1 MRKLVFTSAVMVLLM
16 AVANAQ
22 QRPSAGPATNVAAE
36 SQERLP
42 VKHVVLYKNGVG
54 YFEHSARVRGT
65 QELNIDFTTAQL
77 NDVLNSLTVVDLGGG
92 RIGGVRFNSIAPLS
106 ERLKALR
113 LPLSEGT
120 SRNDFLN
127 ALRGTRVEVR
137 NGAASGAGRV
147 LSVET
152 RKALNPKGEELTEV
166 TELSLV
172 TDGGE
177 LRSFEIGPATSV
189 RIADR
194 DMSDDVGRYLNLIG
208 SAKAM
213 DLRRMTISATG
224 EGERDVFVSYIS
236 EVPVWKS
243 TYRILLPAQPEEKP
257 LIQGW
262 AVVDNTIGEDWKGVR
277 LSLVAG
283 APQSFIQ
290 QISQPYYVRR
300 PVVGLPQSMTLTPQ
314 THEMALMEAPAP
326 PPPPGQGEG
335 GGVGVGS
342 GRGAGLGPGEGGGVG
357 GGVYSVGGTAG
368 GVPGGIMGGVI
379 GGLVGGTTGL
389 EGIVRDQSGA
399 AITNAR
405 LTLTNKAN
413 GASTTTRADSEGHY
427 QFENVQPGDS
437 NLTVESPGF
446 QRLGMSNLR
455 VTAGRMNVVHP
466 TLTVGSVTQTV
477 EVSGNE
483 LLHIPAAGLTLEEP
497 EAEGKEIGD
506 LFEYD
511 IKQAVTIDKNQS
523 ALVPIVQAHI
533 DVEKVTLWNADS
545 VAALRALWLTNTS
558 GQTLDAGSFNVLEGE
573 TFAGQGLLEAVHPG
587 EKRLVSYAPDP
598 ALRVQVEEKYS
609 ERPISKIVIN
619 KGVMLTTREQRQSKT
634 YKISNSD
641 VTPREVIIE
650 HPARPRW
657 KLADDLKPEES
668 SASFYRF
675 RVKVNPKESAQL
687 VVEEHKPETATLA
700 LTNLTSDQVAVLTEQ
715 QRVTPALEQ
724 AFRRVLEQKTAI
736 ADLDAQLQA
745 RQQEID
751 SIGADQARVRE
762 NMKAIKGSAEERAL
776 IERYT
781 RELNTQE
788 DRLAALHSQITELRG
803 KRELAAQ
810 RLDQTLNEIS
820 VSETF

>member
-1 MRKLVFTSAVMVLLM
+1 MRKLVFTSALMVLT
-16 AVANAQ
+16 VVIANAQ
-22 QRPSAGPATNVAAE
+22 QKPSARPAPDTAAG

-42 VKHVVLYKNGVG
+42 VKRVVLYKNGVG

-77 NDVLNSLTVVDLGGG
+77 NDVLNSLTVVDLGAGH
-92 RIGGVRFNSIAPLS
+92 IGGVRFNSIAPLS

-120 SRNDFLN
+120 SRDDFLN

-137 NGAASGAGRV
+137 NGSASGTGRV

-152 RKALNPKGEELTEV
+152 RKTLNPRGEQLTEV

-177 LRSFEIGPATSV
+177 LRSFEMGPATSV

-194 DMSDDVGRYLNLIG
+194 DLSEDVGRYLNLIG

-243 TYRILLPAQPEEKP
+243 TYRILLSDKLADPP

-300 PVVGLPQSMTLTPQ
+300 PVVALPQEMTLTPQ
-314 THEMALMEAPAP
+314 THEMALMAAP
-326 PPPPGQGEG
+326 PPSNGPGEG
-335 GGVGVGS
+335 VGIGS
-342 GRGAGLGPGEGGGVG
+342 GRGGGLGPGEGGGVG
-357 GGVYSVGGTAG
+357 GGAYSVGGAVS
-368 GVPGGIMGGVI
+368 GVPGGLMAGVR
-379 GGLVGGTTGL
+379 GGLVGPTGL
-389 EGIVRDQSGA
+389 EGIVRDQGGA
-399 AITNAR
+399 VIPNAR
-405 LTLTNKAN
+405 LTLTNNAS
-413 GASTTTRADSEGHY
+413 GASETVRADSNGHY
-427 QFENVQPGDS
+427 RFENAQAGDS
-437 NLTVESPGF
+437 TLTVESPGF
-446 QRLGMSNLR
+446 QRLDMNNLSVSSN
-455 VTAGRMNVVHP
+455 RMNHVHP
-466 TLTVGSVTQTV
+466 TLMMGTSAQNV
-477 EVSGNE
+477 EVMAANPSGGV
-483 LLHIPAAGLTLEEP
+483 LGKLEEQQL

-533 DVEKVTLWNADS
+533 DAEKVTLWNADS
-545 VAALRALWLTNTS
+545 AAALRALWLTNSS
-558 GQTLDAGSFNVLEGE
+558 GQTLDAGSFNVLEGD
-573 TFAGQGLLEAVHPG
+573 TFAGQGLLEAVRPG

-598 ALRVQVEEKYS
+598 ALRVKVEDDFSEK
-609 ERPISKIVIN
+609 PISKIVIN
-619 KGVMLTTREQRQSKT
+619 KGLMLTTREQRQKKT

-641 VTPREVIIE
+641 VTPRQVVIE
-650 HPARPRW
+650 HPARPEW
-657 KLADDLKPEES
+657 KLADNLKPEES

-675 RVKVNPKESAQL
+675 RVNVNPKESAQL
-687 VVEEHKPETATLA
+687 VVEESKPETATLA
-700 LTNLTSDQVAVLTEQ
+700 LTNLTSDQVKMLTRQ
-715 QRVTPALEQ
+715 QRITPAMEQ
-724 AFRRVLEQKTAI
+724 AFRRLLDQKNGI
-736 ADLDAQLQA
+736 AALDAQLQA
-745 RQQEID
+745 RQQELD
-751 SIGADQARVRE
+751 AIGSDQARLRE
-762 NMKAIKGSAEERAL
+762 NMKALKGSAEEKAL
-776 IERYT
+776 LERYT
-781 RELNTQE
+781 RELNAQE
-788 DRLAALHSQITELRG
+788 DRLAALHSQISELQG
-803 KRELAAQ
+803 KREQAAE
-810 RLDQTLNEIS
+810 RLDQILNEVTLTES
-820 VSETF
+820 F

>member
-1 MRKLVFTSAVMVLLM
+1 MLLL
-16 AVANAQ
+16 ASTANAQ
-22 QRPSAGPATNVAAE
+22 QGPGARPVSDTATG

-42 VKHVVLYKNGVG
+42 VKRVVLYKNGVG

-77 NDVLNSLTVVDLGGG
+77 NDVLNSLTVVDLGTGH
-92 RIGGVRFNSIAPLS
+92 IGGVRFNSIAPLS

-120 SRNDFLN
+120 SRDDFLN

-137 NGAASGAGRV
+137 NGAASGGGRV

-152 RKALNPKGEELTEV
+152 RKTLNPKGEELTEV

-177 LRSFEIGPATSV
+177 LRSFEMGPATSV
-189 RIADR
+189 RIADK
-194 DMSDDVGRYLNLIG
+194 DLSEDVGRYLNLIG

-243 TYRILLPAQPEEKP
+243 TYRILLSDKPDDPP

-300 PVVGLPQSMTLTPQ
+300 PVVALPQEMTLTPQ
-314 THEMALMEAPAP
+314 THEMALMPVPAP
-326 PPPPGQGEG
+326 PPPP
-335 GGVGVGS
+335 VPGS
-342 GRGAGLGPGEGGGVG
+342 GSGTGIGRGEGGGVG
-357 GGVYSVGGTAG
+357 GGVYSVGG
-368 GVPGGIMGGVI
+368 VPGGVMAGVR
-379 GGLVGGTTGL
+379 GGLVGPTGL
-389 EGIVRDQSGA
+389 EGIVRDQTGA
-399 AITNAR
+399 VIPNAK
-405 LTLTNKAN
+405 LTLTNTAS
-413 GASTTTRADSEGHY
+413 GASETTRADSNGHY
-427 QFENVQPGDS
+427 RFANVQAGDS

-446 QRLGMSNLR
+446 QRVEMNNVSLSS
-455 VTAGRMNVVHP
+455 GRMHRIHP
-466 TLTVGSVTQTV
+466 TLTVGSVTQ
-477 EVSGNE
+477 EVA
-483 LLHIPAAGLTLEEP
+483 IAAANPLEGALGKLAEEQP

-533 DVEKVTLWNADS
+533 DAEKVTLWNADS
-545 VAALRALWLTNTS
+545 AAGLRALWLTNSS
-558 GQTLDAGSFNVLEGE
+558 GQTLDAGSFNVLEGD
-573 TFAGQGLLEAVHPG
+573 TFAGQGLLEAVRPG

-598 ALRVQVEEKYS
+598 ALRVKVEDDFSEK
-609 ERPISKIVIN
+609 PISKIVIN
-619 KGVMLTTREQRQSKT
+619 KGLMLTTREQRQKRT
-634 YKISNSD
+634 YIISNSD
-641 VTPREVIIE
+641 VTPRQVVIE
-650 HPARPRW
+650 HPARPEW
-657 KLADDLKPEES
+657 KLADNLKPEES

-675 RVKVNPKESAQL
+675 RVNVKPKESAQL
-687 VVEEHKPETATLA
+687 VVEENKPLTATFA
-700 LTNLTSDQVAVLTEQ
+700 LTNLTSDQVEVLTQ
-715 QRVTPALEQ
+715 QKRVTPAMER
-724 AFRRVLEQKTAI
+724 AFRRVLDQKNGI
-736 ADLDAQLQA
+736 AALDAQLQA
-745 RQQEID
+745 RQQELD
-751 SIGADQARVRE
+751 AIGTDQARLRE
-762 NMKAIKGSAEERAL
+762 NMKALKGSAEEKAL
-776 IERYT
+776 LERYT

-788 DRLAALHSQITELRG
+788 DRLATLHSQISELKG
-803 KRELAAQ
+803 KREQAAEQ
-810 RLDQTLNEIS
+810 LDQILNEITL
-820 VSETF
+820 SETF

>member
-1 MRKLVFTSAVMVLLM
+1 VVLLL
-16 AVANAQ
+16 AIANAE
-22 QRPSAGPATNVAAE
+22 QRPSGAPATKVAAE
-36 SQERLP
+36 SQARLP
-42 VKHVVLYKNGVG
+42 VKRVVLYKNGVG

-65 QELNIDFTTAQL
+65 QELNIDFTTSQL

-113 LPLSEGT
+113 LPLGEGT

-137 NGAASGAGRV
+137 SGGASVAGRV

-152 RKALNPKGEELTEV
+152 RKTFNPKGEQLMEA

-172 TDGGE
+172 TDSGE
-177 LRSFEIGPATSV
+177 LHSFEVGPATSV

-194 DMSDDVGRYLNLIG
+194 DLSDDVGRYLNLIG

-213 DLRRMTISATG
+213 DLRRMTIAAAG
-224 EGERDVFVSYIS
+224 EGEREVFVSYIS

-243 TYRILLPAQPEEKP
+243 TYRILLSAQPDEKP

-262 AVVDNTIGEDWKGVR
+262 AVVDNTIGEDWKDVR

-300 PVVGLPQSMTLTPQ
+300 PVVAMPQAMTLTPQ
-314 THEMALMEAPAP
+314 THEMALMAAP
-326 PPPPGQGEG
+326 PPPPP
-335 GGVGVGS
+335 
-342 GRGAGLGPGEGGGVG
+342 PGEGGGVG
-357 GGVYSVGGTAG
+357 GGVYSVGGGVAG
-368 GVPGGIMGGVI
+368 GVVGGVI
-379 GGLVGGTTGL
+379 GGVLSGTTGV
-389 EGIVRDQSGA
+389 EGFVRDQSGA
-399 AITNAR
+399 VIPNAK
-405 LTLTNKAN
+405 LALTNTAN
-413 GASTTTRADSEGHY
+413 GASQSTRADSNGHY
-427 QFENVQPGDS
+427 RFENVQPGDS
-437 NLTVESPGF
+437 TLTAEMPGF
-446 QRLGMSNLR
+446 QRLTMNNVR
-455 VTAGRMNVVHP
+455 VAAGRMNEIHP
-466 TLTVGSVTQTV
+466 TLMVGGVAETVTV
-477 EVSGNE
+477 
-483 LLHIPAAGLTLEEP
+483 AAAPGLVGVAERMEEEQP
-497 EAEGKEIGD
+497 EAEGKVIGD

-523 ALVPIVQAHI
+523 ALVPIVQGRIEA
-533 DVEKVTLWNADS
+533 EKVTLWNAES
-545 VAALRALWLTNTS
+545 VTPLRALWLTNTS

-573 TFAGQGLLEAVHPG
+573 TFAGQGLLDAVHAG

-598 ALRVQVEEKYS
+598 ALRVQVEENTS

-634 YKISNSD
+634 YKLSNSD

-650 HPARPRW
+650 HPARSLW
-657 KLADDLKPEES
+657 KLADNLKPEES
-668 SASFYRF
+668 SASYYRF
-675 RVKVNPKESAQL
+675 RVKVGPKQSAQL
-687 VVEEHKPETATLA
+687 LVEEHKPETATLA
-700 LTNLTSDQVAVLTEQ
+700 LTNLTSDQVEVLTKQ
-715 QRVTPALEQ
+715 QRVTPAMEQ
-724 AFRRVLEQKTAI
+724 AFRRVLDQKTAM
-736 ADLDAQLQA
+736 ADLDAQLRA

-751 SIGADQARVRE
+751 SIGTDQARVRE
-762 NMKAIKGSAEERAL
+762 NMKALKGSAEEKAL

-788 DRLAALHSQITELRG
+788 DRLAALHTQISELRG
-803 KRELAAQ
+803 KREQAAE
-810 RLDQTLNEIS
+810 RLDHTLNEIS
-820 VSETF
+820 LSETF

>member
-1 MRKLVFTSAVMVLLM
+1 MVLLF
-16 AVANAQ
+16 AIANAQ

-54 YFEHSARVRGT
+54 FFEHSARVRGT
-65 QELNIDFTTAQL
+65 QDLNIDFTTAQL

-127 ALRGTRVEVR
+127 ALRGTRVEVH

-152 RKALNPKGEELTEV
+152 RRTLNPKGEELTEV

-177 LRSFEIGPATSV
+177 LRSFEVGPATSV

-314 THEMALMEAPAP
+314 THETALMAAPAAGP
-326 PPPPGQGEG
+326 GEG
-335 GGVGVGS
+335 TGAGVGS

-357 GGVYSVGGTAG
+357 GGVYSVGG
-368 GVPGGIMGGVI
+368 VPGGMAAGVI
-379 GGLVGGTTGL
+379 GGLVGGRTGL
-389 EGIVRDQSGA
+389 EGIVRDPSGA
-399 AITNAR
+399 AIPNAR
-405 LTLTNKAN
+405 LTLTNTAN
-413 GASTTTRADSEGHY
+413 GASETTRADSEGHY
-427 QFENVQPGDS
+427 QFENVRPGDAI
-437 NLTVESPGF
+437 LTVESPGF
-446 QRLGMSNLR
+446 QRLAMNNLR
-455 VTAGRMNVVHP
+455 VTAGRMNAVHP
-466 TLTVGSVTQTV
+466 TLAVGSVTQTV
-477 EVSGNE
+477 EV
-483 LLHIPAAGLTLEEP
+483 AAADRLESAAERLEEEQP

-511 IKQAVTIDKNQS
+511 IKQPVTIDKNQS

-533 DVEKVTLWNADS
+533 DAEKVTLWNADS

-573 TFAGQGLLEAVHPG
+573 TFAGQGLLEAVHPD

-609 ERPISKIVIN
+609 EKPISKIVIN

-634 YKISNSD
+634 YKVSNSD
-641 VTPREVIIE
+641 VTPREVVIE
-650 HPARPRW
+650 HPARPLW
-657 KLADDLKPEES
+657 KLADNLKPDES

-675 RVKVNPKESAQL
+675 RVKVNPKQSAQL
-687 VVEEHKPETATLA
+687 VVDEHKPETATLA

-762 NMKAIKGSAEERAL
+762 NMKALKGSAEERAL

-781 RELNTQE
+781 HELNTQE
-788 DRLAALHSQITELRG
+788 DRLAALHSQISDLRG